1 MALNHGHNARL
12 HFIINGWVII
22 AYNSIQVKVI
32 HAKRRGWEMDRFHSI
47 KMDSI
52 RKKIL
57 EWMKTQVIHWMRYF
71 PTIMQSNMLYKE
83 QLNSYQ
89 EFEQSIVIALS
100 NNDRIFHRTFNDF
113 KNSNTKCRAC
123 PIFLRNIERVIFA
136 IW

>member
-1 MALNHGHNARL
+1 
-12 HFIINGWVII
+12 
-22 AYNSIQVKVI
+22 
-32 HAKRRGWEMDRFHSI
+32 MDRFHGI

-57 EWMKTQVIHWMRYF
+57 EWMKIQIIHKMRYF
-71 PTIMQSNMLYKE
+71 TTIMQSNMLYKE

-100 NNDRIFHRTFNDF
+100 NNDRIFYGTFN
-113 KNSNTKCRAC
+113 NLNSSNTKYETC
-123 PIFLRNIERVIFA
+123 PNFSTKYRKCTIFA